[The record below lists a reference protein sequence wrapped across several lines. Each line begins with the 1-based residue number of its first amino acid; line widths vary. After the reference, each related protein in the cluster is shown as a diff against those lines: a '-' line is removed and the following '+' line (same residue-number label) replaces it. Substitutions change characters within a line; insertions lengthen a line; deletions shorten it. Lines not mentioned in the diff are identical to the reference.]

1 MPDTAFPGLV
11 TGALL
16 MLTLLVLM
24 GSERARRRSR
34 ADARRL
40 EGLLQAEAARSEAAR
55 LDATR
60 RLREAEARL
69 AAIFDSAPCALALT
83 RMSDGAYLDANPA
96 WEQLFGLDRHAIR
109 HRSALEL
116 GLWVNL
122 ADRQR
127 IYERLADHDTILQ
140 RETQLNRPSHADVLT
155 CLISGRL
162 LYIDGQ
168 DCALWTVMDITEL
181 RRAQRH
187 IEELN
192 RTLEQRV
199 TDRTAELRATLE
211 ALHHT
216 QEELVRQDRMAALG
230 SLVAGIAHELNT
242 PIGNSVTIAT
252 TLAAN
257 AREIRDEHAA
267 GKLRRSRFDGH
278 LESTLD
284 ATGLLMRSLVRAE
297 ELVRSF
303 KQVAV
308 DRTSEQR
315 RRFELGGF
323 LHEMAITLSP
333 MFKNSPYALEITPT
347 EPLELDS
354 YPGAL
359 GQIFTNLV
367 DNALLH
373 AFDGRARG
381 HIRIT
386 SRRVGATRVEIRFD
400 DDGNGI
406 PAANLRRIFDPFFTT
421 RLGKGGSG
429 LGLHIVYNLA
439 TGLLGG
445 RIEVDSTP
453 GAGSRFVLTLP
464 DTAPQ
469 APAAPPPVPA
479 TRLNFE
485 AVGPII

>member
-1 MPDTAFPGLV
+1 MIPAWVAVVL
-11 TGALL
+11 
-16 MLTLLVLM
+16 LLVATVVGLWV
-24 GSERARRRSR
+24 GRQRERARQAADHEHSSLRLKLVLWSTGDELWEMDLAADTLSRSNPLKHLQASSHDLVTRASAMRALVHPDDRDAFNQAMVQHFKGETEFFDIVYRAPDLAGQWRWLRSR
-34 ADARRL
+34 GRVVERQNDGQALRMVGTTSDVTEFKNHEL
-40 EGLLQAEAARSEAAR
+40 ELDELNHELESRVEQRTEA
-55 LDATR
+55 
-60 RLREAEARL
+60 
-69 AAIFDSAPCALALT
+69 
-83 RMSDGAYLDANPA
+83 
-96 WEQLFGLDRHAIR
+96 LDRSNRELQDAIV
-109 HRSALEL
+109 EL
-116 GLWVNL
+116 QQ
-122 ADRQR
+122 AQD
-127 IYERLADHDTILQ
+127 
-140 RETQLNRPSHADVLT
+140 QLVHS
-155 CLISGRL
+155 
-162 LYIDGQ
+162 
-168 DCALWTVMDITEL
+168 EK
-181 RRAQRH
+181 
-187 IEELN
+187 
-192 RTLEQRV
+192 
-199 TDRTAELRATLE
+199 
-211 ALHHT
+211 
-216 QEELVRQDRMAALG
+216 MAALG
-230 SLVAGIAHELNT
+230 GLVAGVAHEINT
-242 PIGNSVTIAT
+242 PLGIGVT
-252 TLAAN
+252 AA
-257 AREIRDEHAA
+257 
-267 GKLRRSRFDGH
+267 SH
-278 LESTLD
+278 LEQETRRLGQQIEDGSLSRESLD
-284 ATGLLMRSLVRAE
+284 QFRQMATESAQLILRNLMRADK
-297 ELVRSF
+297 LVRSF